1 MSDAQAFRLGYCKLC
16 YYLKRRL
23 QELVNKIS
31 NIISQN
37 CVYFFSVVWRGAP
50 VAGVVSCGVVPWRG
64 VEWWG
69 VEWYR
74 RPRATDPRPRARRQK
89 ELHIAWSR
97 PPGLK
102 SLLHC
107 SSNFLLFLGVFVSCV
122 LSGVVCLGFHFR
134 RLEIVY

>member
-1 MSDAQAFRLGYCKLC
+1 M
-16 YYLKRRL
+16 
-23 QELVNKIS
+23 
-31 NIISQN
+31 
-37 CVYFFSVVWRGAP
+37 
-50 VAGVVSCGVVPWRG
+50 AGVVSCAVVPWR
-64 VEWWG
+64 VVPWWG

-107 SSNFLLFLGVFVSCV
+107 SSDFLLFLVVLFLVFSWVSCV
-122 LSGVVCLGFHFR
+122 WVFISAV
-134 RLEIVY
+134 